1 MTYQH
6 EESGALSPSRLRQTL
21 GRTWL
26 IVLFGLAYLASQATI
41 LIIVAP
47 LGSALAELQCFGFS
61 AEKYLAV
68 FRHWDATGAMAAY
81 RAHFVLD
88 DVHWVWYSAFFT
100 VLLCRLFERHR
111 VSHRFDWLLILPL
124 ASGLLDWYENQLQHV
139 FLSSSDY
146 STIVDPLPLMS
157 TLASDS
163 KWMLAAGYILLSV
176 VLLARR
182 SRPAT
187 A

>member
-1 MTYQH
+1 M
-6 EESGALSPSRLRQTL
+6 ESGDLSLARLRAAL

-26 IVLFGLAYLASQATI
+26 IGLFGLVYLVSQVTI
-41 LIIVAP
+41 LIILDP
-47 LGSALAELQCFGFS
+47 LGSSFVELQCFGFS
-61 AEKYLAV
+61 AEKYIEV
-68 FRHWDATGAMAAY
+68 FRNWDATGTMAAY

-111 VSHRFDWLLILPL
+111 VPHRFDWLLILPL

-146 STIVDPLPLMS
+146 STIVDPLPLLS
-157 TLASDS
+157 TLASDT
-163 KWMLAAGYILLSV
+163 KWLLAASYVLLSI
-176 VLLARR
+176 VLLIKHSPVEADGA
-182 SRPAT
+182 AT
-187 A
+187 